1 MEQYTSSIEDNSEHE
16 EGFEGRKIFPYDM
29 SVMSARKRQKPNFDI
44 LRYTPFGNTYTKDF
58 AISTIVEEE
67 LGKDE
72 FTDWLSVNF
81 AATSYLGELFSSW
94 SVEMED
100 MYLRLDQ
107 DIEHFLTFI
116 DQEIGLKN
124 VLIYVTADNAAANAP
139 SFMLEKR
146 MPGGYFNYN
155 SAISLL
161 KTYLNVIYGTG
172 DWVSFYYAQ
181 QIFLNRELI
190 EDSKLSISE
199 FQDRVVRFMIQ
210 FEGVSNALSADD
222 LIRNNYTHGTFEMMQ
237 KSYSQKRSGDILLRL
252 NPGWV
257 EKGIERQYAS
267 TYHYDSHVPLIWYGW
282 KIGREEISRKLSVT
296 DIVPTIASFLNISR
310 PPAVQG
316 NVIRE
321 LLD

>member
-1 MEQYTSSIEDNSEHE
+1 
-16 EGFEGRKIFPYDM
+16 
-29 SVMSARKRQKPNFDI
+29 
-44 LRYTPFGNTYTKDF
+44 
-58 AISTIVEEE
+58 
-67 LGKDE
+67 
-72 FTDWLSVNF
+72 
-81 AATSYLGELFSSW
+81 
-94 SVEMED
+94 MED

-116 DQEIGLKN
+116 DQELGLKN

-267 TYHYDSHVPLIWYGW
+267 SYHYDSHVPLIWYGW